1 MLCGQIPNNTST
13 THVNLCL
20 SILILTGQDL
30 LYRFSFFF
38 HTALIAFPSLE
49 DGKAINAVARGKLGD
64 LLSILILPSCME
76 ARPERRKEYNGIFA
90 FYTHSTRIVCV
101 QW

>member
-1 MLCGQIPNNTST
+1 
-13 THVNLCL
+13 
-20 SILILTGQDL
+20 
-30 LYRFSFFF
+30 
-38 HTALIAFPSLE
+38 
-49 DGKAINAVARGKLGD
+49 LGD